1 MPPLGT
7 GTACEEDPGFTSFF
21 LPLSGTLSRGAGRCV
36 TLIPTTEISFRT
48 ISPSV
53 TDRTP
58 SDWQPKYLRL
68 REVFTGAS
76 WYQQKELAS
85 QESGVLSER
94 TPRLVARLKEVG
106 EILLFSWK
114 TTRLNSLSAF

>member
-1 MPPLGT
+1 MSP
-7 GTACEEDPGFTSFF
+7 SF
-21 LPLSGTLSRGAGRCV
+21 LRLRSL
-36 TLIPTTEISFRT
+36 RT

-68 REVFTGAS
+68 REVFSGAS